1 MNQDQQRDS
10 LKTLA
15 DRYEQADDYN
25 KPSIAFYIRKM
36 FAKVVGARKP
46 N

>member
-1 MNQDQQRDS
+1 MNKDQQRES

-36 FAKVVGARKP
+36 FAKVIAAPKP
-46 N
+46 H

>member
-1 MNQDQQRDS
+1 MNKDQQRDS

-15 DRYEQADDYN
+15 DRYEKADDYN
-25 KPSIAFYIRKM
+25 KPSIAFYLRKM
-36 FAKVVGARKP
+36 YAAVIGARKP